1 MPEHESME
9 SLIERLIAEERIS
22 RRQLV
27 RRAGGAGLG
36 FSGLAAFLAA
46 CGGVEGTADKNKA
59 STTPAASHPKV
70 AIGAMTFSN
79 WPLYIDRSVLR
90 TWDKQTG
97 GKVKYIEDIN
107 DNEEFFGKVRPQ
119 LQSGRSIGRDLVAI
133 TDWMAGRWVRLGY
146 AEPIDKAN
154 VPNFKNLRA
163 DLANPNFDPGRKY
176 TLPWQSGM
184 TAIGYNPKKTG
195 GKLDTLEALF
205 DPKFKGRTT
214 MFTDARDS
222 TGLTMLTQGVN
233 PEKATID
240 QVLKAIDKID
250 QANRKGQFRRFTGND
265 YTQDLTNGNVW
276 VAMAYS
282 GDVGQLKKDNPD
294 LEFIIPAEGAMRWS
308 DNMIIPQKAAHPY
321 AAETFMNLVYEP
333 EIAARITEA
342 VGYVSPVEGVKA
354 VLDRKDPKLAEDPTV
369 FPPDDLVAKLR
380 GYPNLN
386 ADEEQRMNEAM
397 QQVVGA

>member
-1 MPEHESME
+1 MPESME
-9 SLIERLIAEERIS
+9 SVIERLLAEERIS
-22 RRQLV
+22 RRHFV
-27 RRAGGAGLG
+27 RNVGAAGVG

-46 CGGVEGTADKNKA
+46 CGGVEGTAKKDEE
-59 STTPAASHPKV
+59 AAAPTVDHPKV
-70 AIGAMTFSN
+70 AISALTFSN
-79 WPLYIDRSVLR
+79 WPLYIDRSVLK

-119 LQSGRSIGRDLVAI
+119 LQGGRAIGRDLVAL

-146 AEPIDKAN
+146 VEAIDKDN

-163 DLANPNFDPGRKY
+163 DLQNPNFDPGRKY
-176 TLPWQSGM
+176 TLPWASGM

-195 GKLDTLEALF
+195 GKINSLDALF
-205 DPKFKGRTT
+205 DPKFKGRVT

-222 TGLTMLTQGVN
+222 SGLAMLSEGVD

-240 QVLKAIDKID
+240 QVLKAIEKID
-250 QANRKGQFRRFTGND
+250 RANRDGQFRRFTGND

-276 VAMAYS
+276 LAVAYS

-294 LEFIIPAEGAMRWS
+294 LEFVIPEEGAMRWS
-308 DNMIIPQKAAHPY
+308 DNMMIPQKAAHPY

-333 EIAARITEA
+333 DIAAKITIA
-342 VGYVSPVEGVKA
+342 VGYVSPVEGVEA
-354 VLDRKDPKLAEDPTV
+354 ILQDKDPELAKDPTV
-369 FPPDDLVAKLR
+369 FPPAELVAKLR

-397 QQVVGA
+397 QQVAGA

>member
-9 SLIERLIAEERIS
+9 RVIERLIAEERIS
-22 RRQLV
+22 RRHFV
-27 RRAGGAGLG
+27 RRVGGAGLG

-46 CGGVEGTADKNKA
+46 CGGVKGTANKDT
-59 STTPAASHPKV
+59 STTAAASHPKV
-70 AIGAMTFSN
+70 PITAMTFSN
-79 WPLYIDRSVLR
+79 WPLYIDRSVLK
-90 TWDKQTG
+90 TWDKETG

-119 LQSGRSIGRDLVAI
+119 LQAGRSIGRDLVAI
-133 TDWMAGRWVRLGY
+133 TDWMAGRWVRLGFV
-146 AEPIDKAN
+146 EPIDKAN
-154 VPNFKNLRA
+154 VPNAQNLRA
-163 DLANPNFDPGRKY
+163 DLRNPNFDPGRKY
-176 TLPWQSGM
+176 SLPWQSGM
-184 TAIGYNPKKTG
+184 TAIGYNPNKTG
-195 GKLDTLEALF
+195 GKITSLNALF
-205 DPKFKGRTT
+205 DPKFKGRVT

-222 TGLTMLTQGVN
+222 SGLAMLTQGVN

-276 VAMAYS
+276 LGMAYS
-282 GDVGQLKKDNPD
+282 GDVGQLKKDNPA
-294 LEFIIPAEGAMRWS
+294 LEFVIPEEGAMRWS
-308 DNMIIPQKAAHPY
+308 DNMMIPQKAAHPY

-342 VGYVSPVEGVKA
+342 VGYVSPVEGVKE
-354 VLDRKDPKLAEDPTV
+354 VLLKKDPKLAEDPTV
-369 FPPDDLVAKLR
+369 FPPADLVAKLR

>member
-1 MPEHESME
+1 MPDESME
-9 SLIERLIAEERIS
+9 SVIERLLAEERIS
-22 RRQLV
+22 RRRFV
-27 RRAGGAGLG
+27 RQVGAGFA
-36 FSGLAAFLAA
+36 FSGAAAFLAA
-46 CGGVEGTADKNKA
+46 CGGVKGTASKT
-59 STTPAASHPKV
+59 SGTTAAVANHPKV
-70 AIGAMTFSN
+70 PISTLTFSN
-79 WPLYIDRSVLR
+79 WPLYIDRSVLKS
-90 TWDKQTG
+90 WDKETG

-119 LQSGRSIGRDLVAI
+119 LQGGRAIGRDLVAL

-146 AEPIDKAN
+146 VEAIDKRN

-163 DLANPNFDPGRKY
+163 ALRNPNFDPGRKF

-195 GKLDTLEALF
+195 GRIDTLDALF
-205 DPKFKGRTT
+205 DPKFKGRVT
-214 MFTDARDS
+214 MFSDARDTS
-222 TGLTMLTQGVN
+222 GVTMLSMGVD

-240 QVLKAIDKID
+240 QVLKAIDKVD

-276 VAMAYS
+276 LAMAYS
-282 GDVGQLKKDNPD
+282 GDVGQLKKDNPS
-294 LEFIIPAEGAMRWS
+294 LEFVIPQEGAMQWS
-308 DNMIIPQKAAHPY
+308 DNMMIPQKAAHPY

-333 EIAARITEA
+333 EMAAKITEA
-342 VGYVSPVEGVKA
+342 VGYVSPVDGVKE
-354 VLDRKDPKLAEDPTV
+354 VLDRTDPKLAADPTV
-369 FPPDDLVAKLR
+369 FPPADLVAKLR

-397 QQVVGA
+397 QQVVGG